1 MSPGSSS
8 TLRLEGR
15 ETSAAQAPL
24 VLLTGASMKLPGRA
38 WLEFE
43 VTPCEGGSRIQQTA
57 LFDPTGLSGL
67 LYWYGILPLHALVFR
82 AMLAGIARAALR
94 GTRPGRATRAL
105 RAIAPLVVLC
115 ASFAQPGEASELA
128 RADALWAR
136 RGDGQVNAVAQ
147 PEPVRSAIRA
157 YQRAIAAEPDR
168 LEAHWK
174 LQRAFWFA
182 GDFASA
188 DPAEERRSYER
199 AQQAAERAFEA
210 LARRV
215 GGRGALDA
223 LSPEALRDALPAAE
237 RRDAAE
243 LYFWHAVNLG
253 AWSRLVGLLQT
264 VRAGV
269 AARVHEATLR
279 SIALDPDVEQGGA
292 IRLLSRLHSE
302 LPRVPL
308 LSGWVDH
315 ERAVPLAERAL
326 SEYPQHPGNAYL
338 LGLAILSNAPNRSD
352 EGLALVES
360 TARLEPRP
368 EQLVEDLAIQI
379 DARRRLERQARQ

>member
-1 MSPGSSS
+1 
-8 TLRLEGR
+8 
-15 ETSAAQAPL
+15 
-24 VLLTGASMKLPGRA
+24 V
-38 WLEFE
+38 
-43 VTPCEGGSRIQQTA
+43 
-57 LFDPTGLSGL
+57 D
-67 LYWYGILPLHALVFR
+67 
-82 AMLAGIARAALR
+82 
-94 GTRPGRATRAL
+94 
-105 RAIAPLVVLC
+105 
-115 ASFAQPGEASELA
+115 
-128 RADALWAR
+128 
-136 RGDGQVNAVAQ
+136 AVAR
-147 PEPVRSAIRA
+147 PEPVRSAILA
-157 YQRAIAAEPDR
+157 YERAIAAEPDR

-174 LQRAFWFA
+174 LQRALWFA
-182 GDFASA
+182 ADFASS

-199 AQQAAERAFEA
+199 AQEAAERAFDA

-215 GGRGALDA
+215 GGREALDA
-223 LSPEALRDALPAAE
+223 MSPEALRDALPAAE

-253 AWSRLVGLLQT
+253 AWSRIAGLLQA

-269 AARVHEATLR
+269 AGRVHEATLR
-279 SIALDPDVEQGGA
+279 SIALDPGVEQGGA

-338 LGLAILSNAPNRSD
+338 LGLAILSNAPNRFD
-352 EGLALVES
+352 EGLALVEN

-379 DARRRLERQARQ
+379 DARQRLERQARP